1 MVTVALPNRTPRPTS
16 LASGFTLLEVLIA
29 VFVLAIGVL
38 GLAAMQLASKQSGA
52 EASQR
57 TIAAHLAFDLL
68 ERMRLN
74 ARGTPSPLET
84 YVSQGASLSSL
95 DQFDAAVDCAAAS
108 CTPAELAVFDLGS
121 VFSAALGAQ
130 EQRATALVGGLNAP
144 TLCVSGPNNGGA
156 GTYRVTIAWRG
167 KAALTDGNAGNEC
180 GSGRTTEAEYGA
192 GLKYRRILDVTTYIG
207 NA

>member
-1 MVTVALPNRTPRPTS
+1 MVITAPPSLIPRPTS
-16 LASGFTLLEVLIA
+16 HASGFTLLEVLIA

-38 GLAAMQLASKQSGA
+38 GLAAMQMASKQSSA

-74 ARGTPSPLET
+74 ARGTPSPLES
-84 YVSQGASLSSL
+84 YVAQGASLSSL
-95 DQFDAAVDCAAAS
+95 SQLTAAADCAAAS
-108 CTPAELAVFDLGS
+108 CTPGQLAVFDLSS

-130 EQRATALVGGLNAP
+130 EQQATALVGGLNTP
-144 TLCVSGPNNGGA
+144 TLCVTRLVGVGA
-156 GTYRVTIAWRG
+156 RYRVTIAWRG
-167 KAALTDGNAGNEC
+167 KAALTDRNAANGC
-180 GSGRTTEAEYGA
+180 GSARTTEAEYGA
-192 GLKYRRILDVTTYIG
+192 GLKYRRILFVETLIP